1 MLRSI
6 HVSPLPCSD
15 LGRGVAIST
24 TAFML
29 PRFFVQTPVSNVQG
43 PPRCCQRGH
52 GDPSNVFAAQRARD
66 LIAHENY
73 MDARRNRGLDGKAE
87 KGWKGEAVGAVL
99 HGPMHDDDRHA
110 PGHRCPFHYPL
121 IRASSRHS
129 RTRLR
134 YRVWATLLHG
144 HRAPGGYDRRAHDSG
159 RAMRCVGLMN
169 KPLYCSL
176 KWDIKRREESCGF
189 PVLVV

>member
-1 MLRSI
+1 MHTTPFVVLSI
-6 HVSPLPCSD
+6 AGSVLVD
-15 LGRGVAIST
+15 V
-24 TAFML
+24 
-29 PRFFVQTPVSNVQG
+29 VQG
-43 PPRCCQRGH
+43 PRRCCQRGH

-110 PGHRCPFHYPL
+110 PGHRCPFRYPL

-134 YRVWATLLHG
+134 YRVWAILLHG
-144 HRAPGGYDRRAHDSG
+144 HRALPADST
-159 RAMRCVGLMN
+159 AQQHEQ
-169 KPLYCSL
+169 CSHAASL
-176 KWDIKRREESCGF
+176 
-189 PVLVV
+189 